1 MFFYSEQRKVGIHM
15 KKVMLG
21 LLSLSLL
28 LLSGCALLEET
39 TNSLN
44 YAEEATAYVNDLNNF
59 LEKASTL
66 EADELRTELKNL
78 QTTITDFIDID
89 PPAIAEDIHQEL
101 KSRSEQLLDTTNNL
115 MDQGEI
121 TVEQIT
127 DTELYRTIENIQSL
141 QNQIEQLEL

>member
-1 MFFYSEQRKVGIHM
+1 M

-121 TVEQIT
+121 TVEQF
-127 DTELYRTIENIQSL
+127 YRYRALSYD
-141 QNQIEQLEL
+141 

>member
-1 MFFYSEQRKVGIHM
+1 M
-15 KKVMLG
+15 KKVTLG

-28 LLSGCALLEET
+28 WLSGCALLEET

-44 YAEEATAYVNDLNNF
+44 YAEEATAYVNDLNLF
-59 LEKASTL
+59 LEEASTL
-66 EADELRTELKNL
+66 EADELRTELENL

-89 PPAIAEDIHQEL
+89 PPTIAEDIHEEL
-101 KSRSEQLLDTTNNL
+101 KSRSEQLLDTTNDL
-115 MDQGEI
+115 MNQGEV
-121 TVEQIT
+121 TVEQLK

>member
-1 MFFYSEQRKVGIHM
+1 M
-15 KKVMLG
+15 KKVTLG

-28 LLSGCALLEET
+28 WLSGCALLEET

-44 YAEEATAYVNDLNNF
+44 YAEEATAYVNDLNLF
-59 LEKASTL
+59 LEEASTL
-66 EADELRTELKNL
+66 EADELRTELENL

-89 PPAIAEDIHQEL
+89 PPTIAEDIHEEL
-101 KSRSEQLLDTTNNL
+101 KSRSEQLLDTTNDL
-115 MDQGEI
+115 MDQGEV
-121 TVEQIT
+121 TVEQIK